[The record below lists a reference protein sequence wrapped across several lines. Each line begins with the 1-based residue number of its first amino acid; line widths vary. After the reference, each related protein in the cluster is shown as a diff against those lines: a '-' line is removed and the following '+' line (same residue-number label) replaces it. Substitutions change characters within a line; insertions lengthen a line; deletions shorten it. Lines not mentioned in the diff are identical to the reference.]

1 MGCSSGDAIIHI
13 WRLTKLGSTMRSRHF
28 LPDGYGKALSLRGRL
43 PIASYGRPQKYVTND
58 TDIEPDSYDH
68 IPGVKRRS
76 TTPTYWIHASHS
88 DWTRPRKD
96 GFASIPLS
104 TTGTATVLVIE
115 AIIKLA
121 EARRLKAGRW
131 RIYDGPELP
140 PRRDPATGVMATF
153 ESLGAAQRWW
163 DGIRLGEPP
172 LAEALKCATCG
183 GYFGQKARCMS
194 YQGSYYHHQH
204 APNTMAI
211 QRRRLQA

>member
-1 MGCSSGDAIIHI
+1 
-13 WRLTKLGSTMRSRHF
+13 L
-28 LPDGYGKALSLRGRL
+28 
-43 PIASYGRPQKYVTND
+43 
-58 TDIEPDSYDH
+58 
-68 IPGVKRRS
+68 
-76 TTPTYWIHASHS
+76 
-88 DWTRPRKD
+88 
-96 GFASIPLS
+96 ASIPLS
-104 TTGTATVLVIE
+104 TNGTATVLATE

-131 RIYDGPELP
+131 RIYDGPELQ

-163 DGIRLGEPP
+163 HGIRPGDPP

-183 GYFGQKARCMS
+183 GYFGQMAECMS

-204 APNTMAI
+204 APKTMTI